1 MSAVEK
7 SGAGQAGPAGSELS
21 RRSRG
26 RPKTGEVEAIRRDL
40 FTAAAEQFL
49 ANGFVGTSMADIVAA
64 AGMSKTTLY
73 ARFASKEDL
82 FRALMAQLAEER
94 FPPIPCLVEEHP
106 DTPLDQ
112 VLRDFAE
119 RAFAAALTPKWKLF
133 DRFIISEGARF
144 PKLIR
149 DSVGWRHEVIAMMA
163 EYIKFCASRDGI
175 TCRDPESV
183 ARVYLMALRGFI
195 AEANSSGRS
204 VSAKER
210 REVAS
215 QTVRLLM
222 MDRADW

>member
-1 MSAVEK
+1 
-7 SGAGQAGPAGSELS
+7 
-21 RRSRG
+21 
-26 RPKTGEVEAIRRDL
+26 
-40 FTAAAEQFL
+40 
-49 ANGFVGTSMADIVAA
+49 MADIVAA

-119 RAFAAALTPKWKLF
+119 RAFAAALTPDWKLF

-163 EYIKFCASRDGI
+163 EYIKFCANRDGI
-175 TCRDPESV
+175 TCRDPDSV